1 MFKTV
6 TTIII
11 TVICVLFSM
20 QNFDHVPIYLFW
32 GKSIQIRLIFVIAI
46 SGVTG
51 YLIRHFIGITKEERL
66 KRKLHQL
73 IMQKKAAAKI
83 KASSSD
89 FDEDDDI

>member
-11 TVICVLFSM
+11 TALCVLFAM
-20 QNFDHVPIYLFW
+20 QNFDHVPIFLFW
-32 GKSIQIRLIFVIAI
+32 GKSIQIRLVFVIAI

-51 YLIRHFIGITKEERL
+51 YLIRHFIGIAKEERL

-73 IMQKKAAAKI
+73 LVQKKFMTKKKI
-83 KASSSD
+83 EAPHL
-89 FDEDDDI
+89 DDDF